1 MPWTLLSSAQ
11 FLALERSSSSW
22 ILSSRFKK
30 IIKPLGPAYYST
42 LSQNEKES
50 TWANVKRLN
59 PARRSRL
66 AEHVVYT
73 DSVVDALCAETL
85 ALLSGSYNARLA
97 DEDCFVRS

>member
-1 MPWTLLSSAQ
+1 MRRLLSFWFSSALQ
-11 FLALERSSSSW
+11 VPGSFQADSRRSSS
-22 ILSSRFKK
+22 
-30 IIKPLGPAYYST
+30 PLVPLYYST

-97 DEDCFVRS
+97 DETALIRS